1 MQWYVFLN
9 VHSARIL
16 FLFAVRTAALFML
29 LVDCTLSIEN
39 PDYDPVVLSKF
50 DNSRYIVWTSRS
62 VAT

>member
-29 LVDCTLSIEN
+29 LVVCTLSIEK